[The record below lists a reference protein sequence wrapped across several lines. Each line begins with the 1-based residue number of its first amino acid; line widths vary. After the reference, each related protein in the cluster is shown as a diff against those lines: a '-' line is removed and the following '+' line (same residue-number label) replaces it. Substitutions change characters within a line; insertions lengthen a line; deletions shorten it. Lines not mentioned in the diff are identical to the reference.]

1 MRSTSYSQKLPLI
14 CEKTPA
20 GFPYT
25 TAYIRNPLYTHM
37 ETACPFLKAV
47 QTGRRSGRKQ
57 KETGVDMNDIQR
69 LSF

>member
-1 MRSTSYSQKLPLI
+1 
-14 CEKTPA
+14 
-20 GFPYT
+20 
-25 TAYIRNPLYTHM
+25 M